1 MGAGHVGEM
10 KWRRANA
17 PTGLQMLSSGG
28 FNVHAVDSMQQ
39 FWRLD
44 LNSIENCQWKK
55 FDGAGTYIDGT
66 EGKQL
71 WCTNASDD
79 VFYYYYGWTSN
90 RWEKVPDPTKLVMV
104 SVGKGQYVWGINR
117 EGEIFK
123 TNETTKKW
131 VKMPGKAM
139 NLSTGRDGSC
149 WCVNANCEVYRWVSN
164 DFLGYD
170 GHWEQMPGSL
180 RQISV
185 YNNTTVIGT
194 NTNDDIWYWDQSITN
209 WKQFAG
215 SLRHVSVGWANY
227 EHVWGINSLG
237 EVWYH
242 RSQRLEDHLYKL
254 KHPQQHVHTT
264 SIGIGSG
271 SLFENWK
278 IGPEGEHLVFRDSHS
293 TGDHRIAVAPRCG
306 NHKAIGSPNHPD
318 SLSSTLADFGIWSI
332 TEENS
337 ALCIR
342 DTRSGGDHRI
352 AFYPGCGNGT
362 NYGSA
367 HNTGHRPGGDH
378 VYYRGRRWVI
388 REESG
393 VLVFRD
399 TLTPG
404 DHRIALYPNCGNS
417 LWL

>member
-10 KWRRANA
+10 QWRRA
-17 PTGLQMLSSGG
+17 PSPPSSGLLMLSNGG
-28 FNVHAVDSMQQ
+28 FNVHGVDAMQQ

-44 LNSIENCQWKK
+44 VSTIENCSWKK

-71 WCTNASDD
+71 WCTNANDD

-117 EGEIFK
+117 EGDIFK

-139 NLSTGRDGSC
+139 NLSCGRDGAC
-149 WCVNANCEVYRWVSN
+149 WCVNSNCEVFRWVSK
-164 DFLGYD
+164 DMLGYD
-170 GHWEQMPGSL
+170 GHWEQMPGAL

-185 YNNTTVIGT
+185 YNNHTVIGT
-194 NTNDDIWYWDQSITN
+194 NTNDDIWYWDQSINN

-215 SLRHVSVGWANY
+215 SLRHVSVGSSNY
-227 EHVWGINSLG
+227 DHVWGINSLG
-237 EVWYH
+237 EIWYH
-242 RSQRLEDHLYKL
+242 RSKVLEDHLYRIN
-254 KHPQQHVHTT
+254 HPQQNAHGGGGGFGLKH
-264 SIGIGSG
+264 
-271 SLFENWK
+271 WK
-278 IGPEGEHLVFRDSHS
+278 IGTEGEHLVFRDTWSIS
-293 TGDHRIAVAPRCG
+293 GDHRVAVAPRCG
-306 NHKAIGSPNHPD
+306 NHRSVGSPNHPD
-318 SLSSTLADFGIWSI
+318 SFASTLADFGTWKI

-337 ALCIR
+337 ALCFR
-342 DTRSGGDHRI
+342 DTRSGGDHRV
-352 AFYPGCGNGT
+352 AFYPGCGNST
-362 NYGSA
+362 NYGS
-367 HNTGHRPGGDH
+367 TSGGIGRMGDH
-378 VYYRGRRWVI
+378 EYYRGRRWVI

-393 VLVFRD
+393 ILVFRD

-404 DHRIALYPNCGNS
+404 DHRVAFYPGCGNGV
-417 LWL
+417 WLS